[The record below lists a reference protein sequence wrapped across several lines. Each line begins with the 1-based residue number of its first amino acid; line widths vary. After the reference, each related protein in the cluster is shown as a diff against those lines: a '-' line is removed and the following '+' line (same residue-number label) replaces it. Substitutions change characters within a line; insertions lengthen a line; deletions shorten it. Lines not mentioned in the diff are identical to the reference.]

1 MYEICLFCLV
11 LIKIEIIKII
21 NWFWRIMVWKKCVDV
36 FFIFL
41 ILLIKCILNKMG
53 IFYVYIYYYSMVL
66 IIFSLSVV

>member
-41 ILLIKCILNKMG
+41 ILLIKCILNKMDM
-53 IFYVYIYYYSMVL
+53 FYVYNYYYKMVL
-66 IIFSLSVV
+66 IIFSLNVV